1 MNQAGARHLVAARA
15 GQSRSS
21 SRSVASGRR
30 TDTAAARLQSSRVK
44 ERVVTRNV
52 KVNSSSLAYVQNISI
67 GPHELLA
74 DEPPEAG
81 GADAGPNPYEFVMAA
96 LGACTSMTVR
106 MYAERRNWPLEKVQ
120 VDLTFSRLHAADC
133 DDCSR
138 KKGIVNRIE
147 KRITFTGDLSEIQRE
162 RLLHMANNCP
172 VHRILAR
179 TIEIYSTLSTETMS
193 APSVEV

>member
-1 MNQAGARHLVAARA
+1 M
-15 GQSRSS
+15 
-21 SRSVASGRR
+21 
-30 TDTAAARLQSSRVK
+30 
-44 ERVVTRNV
+44 TRNV

-81 GADAGPNPYEFVMAA
+81 GADAGPNPYELVMAA

-179 TIEIYSTLSTETMS
+179 TIEISSTLSTETMS